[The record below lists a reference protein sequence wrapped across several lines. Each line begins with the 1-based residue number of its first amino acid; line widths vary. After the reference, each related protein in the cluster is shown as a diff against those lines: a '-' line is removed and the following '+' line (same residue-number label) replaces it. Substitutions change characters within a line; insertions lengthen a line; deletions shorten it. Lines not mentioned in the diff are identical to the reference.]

1 MKIEELREKA
11 GITQGEI
18 ANVLGVSQ
26 SNYSKY
32 ELGTVKPNIDLLTKI
47 ADYYGVSLDYLCDRK
62 LTEKLQVRSLD
73 DLDTEIL
80 NSLQELNKE
89 QKAKVIGFIYG
100 LIEK

>member
-47 ADYYGVSLDYLCDRK
+47 ADYYGVS
-62 LTEKLQVRSLD
+62 
-73 DLDTEIL
+73 
-80 NSLQELNKE
+80 
-89 QKAKVIGFIYG
+89 
-100 LIEK
+100 